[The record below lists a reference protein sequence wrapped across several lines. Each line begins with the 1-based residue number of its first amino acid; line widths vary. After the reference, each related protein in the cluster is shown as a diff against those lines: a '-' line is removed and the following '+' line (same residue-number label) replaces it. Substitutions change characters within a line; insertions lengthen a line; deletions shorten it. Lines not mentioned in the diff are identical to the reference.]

1 MLNLPADFIEKYTQL
16 LGTKEAKQFF
26 ESFDDEAQK
35 GFRLNPLKENYQ
47 TVNLDL
53 TQPVAYTQTGYVGK
67 VNGNSLEH
75 QTGYVYSQDLSAM
88 YVGEVTAPKAG
99 ERILDLC
106 AAPGGKS
113 SQIASLMP
121 NQGLLVSN
129 EINKK
134 RALILAE
141 NMERIGAL
149 NVMVTNEDP
158 ASLTKVF
165 TGYFD
170 KVVVDAPC
178 SGEGMFRKN
187 HQAVKYWHKDY
198 PSECASRQK
207 LILQDA
213 LKMLKQGGELIYS
226 TCTFAPEEDE
236 QIVAWLLANYPY
248 LEIVPLQ
255 KYPGMDDGRPEFA
268 DQNPALA
275 GCVRLMMHHFQGEGH
290 FIANLRDTRPVE
302 IVKTKKAKKKK
313 KAKTNW
319 SLDAE
324 QKNLWQAF
332 AQEFNLTFTV
342 NDLKC
347 LGDHLYYYPAS
358 WPDISPLKFIRPGV
372 MLGTF
377 KKKRFEPAYSLA
389 LVLKPSTCPKTIAVS
404 LADWEKY
411 VAGNP
416 LTLAKRPAQKN
427 GWYLL
432 TCQGKAFAFGK
443 VVDLTVK
450 NFFPKGLRFNIID
463 DEA

>member
-113 SQIASLMP
+113 SQIASLMS

-149 NVMVTNEDP
+149 NVMVTNEYP
-158 ASLTKVF
+158 AGLTKVF

-170 KVVVDAPC
+170 KVFVDAPC

-255 KYPGMDDGRPEFA
+255 KYPGMDDGRP
-268 DQNPALA
+268 
-275 GCVRLMMHHFQGEGH
+275 
-290 FIANLRDTRPVE
+290 
-302 IVKTKKAKKKK
+302 
-313 KAKTNW
+313 
-319 SLDAE
+319 
-324 QKNLWQAF
+324 
-332 AQEFNLTFTV
+332 
-342 NDLKC
+342 
-347 LGDHLYYYPAS
+347 
-358 WPDISPLKFIRPGV
+358 
-372 MLGTF
+372 
-377 KKKRFEPAYSLA
+377 
-389 LVLKPSTCPKTIAVS
+389 
-404 LADWEKY
+404 
-411 VAGNP
+411 
-416 LTLAKRPAQKN
+416 
-427 GWYLL
+427 
-432 TCQGKAFAFGK
+432 
-443 VVDLTVK
+443 
-450 NFFPKGLRFNIID
+450 
-463 DEA
+463 